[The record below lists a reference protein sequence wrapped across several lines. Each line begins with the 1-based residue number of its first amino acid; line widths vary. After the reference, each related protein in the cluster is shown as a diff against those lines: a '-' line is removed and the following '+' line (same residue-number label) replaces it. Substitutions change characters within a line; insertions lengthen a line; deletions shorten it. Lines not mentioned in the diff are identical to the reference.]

1 MLHILTALL
10 LALIISLPTP
20 ATAKDFEFNINVSAS
35 TTVDAGTPIPRKN
48 AFRFADVYG
57 STSDARVTI
66 RVFAQLDDIES
77 SATTFKGLLAAQV
90 VERAGGAAGD
100 GSLMHIP
107 LTGKFITLQ
116 IENVTGSATDVTL
129 RVVLRR
135 R

>member
-77 SATTFKGLLAAQV
+77 SATTFKGLLAAQAAV
-90 VERAGGAAGD
+90 AGGAAGD

-116 IENVTGSATDVTL
+116 IENATSSATDVTL

-135 R
+135 K

>member
-10 LALIISLPTP
+10 LALIVSLPTP
-20 ATAKDFEFNINVSAS
+20 ATAKGFQLEFNINVSAG
-35 TTVDAGTPIPRKN
+35 TTVDAGTPIKRK

-57 STSDARVTI
+57 STSDARVTL
-66 RVFAQLDDIES
+66 RVFAQLDNIES
-77 SATTFKGLLAAQV
+77 SATAFKALLGAEV
-90 VERAGGAAGD
+90 IELTGGAIA
-100 GSLMHIP
+100 HIP
-107 LTGKFITLQ
+107 LTGNFITLQ

>member
-10 LALIISLPTP
+10 LALIVSLPTP
-20 ATAKDFEFNINVSAS
+20 ATAKDFEFNINVSAN

-77 SATTFKGLLAAQV
+77 SATSFKGLLAA
-90 VERAGGAAGD
+90 ELIKLTGGSD